1 MSKSPKI
8 PASMAKK
15 EGNVVAVYTAYN
27 PSENL
32 RLSVL
37 ESLKQCSRVIVAD
50 NSPTGS
56 TNAAMVLGKIRNVK
70 IIGQGTNIGLANALN
85 DAFKLVGA
93 AEFVFL
99 LDQDSVPQPG
109 LVNKLKSIMDEYP
122 RVGAIGPAPWDETNN
137 RFIDPRTSG
146 RSDLA
151 TMPVIITSA
160 MLMRTH
166 AFFSTTGFRGDFFVD
181 CVDQD
186 MCLQLRKQGWEILQ
200 DKTALLPHSLGNT
213 RWHGF
218 GPLKIR
224 ATHHPT
230 WRLYWAARNGVILSK
245 EYWRFDTKW
254 AMTNIAILCYWIL
267 TVTLF
272 ETPRFSKLK
281 AMFRG
286 ISDGISNRS
295 REQYL
300 PAGAKR

>member
-1 MSKSPKI
+1 
-8 PASMAKK
+8 
-15 EGNVVAVYTAYN
+15 
-27 PSENL
+27 
-32 RLSVL
+32 
-37 ESLKQCSRVIVAD
+37 
-50 NSPTGS
+50 
-56 TNAAMVLGKIRNVK
+56 MVLGKIRNVK
-70 IIGQGTNIGLANALN
+70 IIGQGTNVGLAKALN
-85 DAFKLVGA
+85 DAFQLLEA

-109 LVNKLKSIMDEYP
+109 LVSKLKTIMDENP

-137 RFIDPRTSG
+137 RFIDPRTSR
-146 RSDLA
+146 RSALA
-151 TMPVIITSA
+151 AMPVIITSA
-160 MLMRTH
+160 MLMRTK
-166 AFFSTTGFRGDFFVD
+166 AFFETAGFRGDFFVD

-200 DKTALLPHSLGNT
+200 DKTVLLPHSLGNT
-213 RWHGF
+213 RWHGL

-254 AMTNIAILCYWIL
+254 ALTNIAILCYWIL
-267 TVTLF
+267 TVALF
-272 ETPRFSKLK
+272 ESPRFSKLK

-295 REQYL
+295 RDQYL